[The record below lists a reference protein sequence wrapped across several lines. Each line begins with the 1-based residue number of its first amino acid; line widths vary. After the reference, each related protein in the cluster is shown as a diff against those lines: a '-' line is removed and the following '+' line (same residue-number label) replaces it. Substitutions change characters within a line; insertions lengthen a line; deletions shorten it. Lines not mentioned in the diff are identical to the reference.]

1 MLDAKELMN
10 VIKYERER
18 EERKQIA
25 FLGNIADM
33 IGYDDVVGRSAM
45 RLWDD
50 IIKNDIKYAAVSNGR
65 IYHMDVFN
73 ENGEHVRSGNYL
85 TKEDA
90 NTIAKEALSRNWIV
104 KGEIRNA

>member
-10 VIKYERER
+10 VIKYERDR
-18 EERKQIA
+18 EARRQVA

-33 IGYDDVVGRSAM
+33 TGYDDVVGRSAM

-50 IIKNDIKYAAVSNGR
+50 IIKREVKDAAISNGR

-73 ENGEHVRSGNYL
+73 ENGEHVRTGNYF

-90 NTIAKEALSRNWIV
+90 NEIAKEALSRNWIV